1 MLVSLSEA
9 GVISC
14 VGHFEGEVRM
24 GRAIGAVVVAE
35 VLWTALWL
43 GGSVGAQ
50 ALFSIDATQPLTN
63 VGLLV
68 GFIAYS
74 VLVSVLAGFVCAV
87 VRKETPMKTVWA
99 FAFIQLVFGI
109 GFEASAWAMTPVW
122 YHLLFLALLVPTIVW
137 GGRLRAGRAAS
148 A

>member
-1 MLVSLSEA
+1 
-9 GVISC
+9 
-14 VGHFEGEVRM
+14 M

-87 VRKETPMKTVWA
+87 VRKETPMR
-99 FAFIQLVFGI
+99 LCGL
-109 GFEASAWAMTPVW
+109 SPSSNS
-122 YHLLFLALLVPTIVW
+122 FLGSV
-137 GGRLRAGRAAS
+137 LRRRHGP
-148 A
+148 